1 MKNRKIIYIKSYKIN
16 NDRKKMNK
24 KIAVLLSGNGSNLDA
39 IIKKGINVSF
49 VVSNNAEAP
58 GLKIAEQSNIPTYS
72 WNNLSELEE
81 RVSELV
87 KIHDIKLLVLAGFM
101 RLLSKKFIRSLQ
113 QHSII
118 NVHPSILPEFKGLN
132 AIQQALESG
141 AKFTGVTIHYVDEGI
156 DTGEIIQQETI
167 KINQNDTIK
176 SLKKRLQALEHDLFP
191 KVIESILSKIN

>member
-1 MKNRKIIYIKSYKIN
+1 
-16 NDRKKMNK
+16 MNK
-24 KIAVLLSGNGSNLDA
+24 KIAVLLSGNGSNLHA

-49 VVSNNAEAP
+49 VVSNNPEAP

-81 RVSELV
+81 HVLDLV

-101 RLLSKKFIRSLQ
+101 RLLSKNFISSLQ

-141 AKFTGVTIHYVDEGI
+141 AKFTGVTIHYVDEGM
-156 DTGEIIQQETI
+156 DTGEIIQQKTI

>member
-1 MKNRKIIYIKSYKIN
+1 MK
-16 NDRKKMNK
+16 K
-24 KIAVLLSGNGSNLDA
+24 KIAVLLSGNGSNLHA

-49 VVSNNAEAP
+49 VVSNNPEAP

-81 RVSELV
+81 HVLDLV
-87 KIHDIKLLVLAGFM
+87 KIHKIKLLVLAGFM
-101 RLLSKKFIRSLQ
+101 RLLSKKFINSIPK
-113 QHSII
+113 HSII

-141 AKFTGVTIHYVDEGI
+141 AKYTGVTIHHVDEGV
-156 DTGEIIQQETI
+156 DTGEIIQQESI
-167 KINQNDTIK
+167 KIKENDTIA
-176 SLKKRLQALEHDLFP
+176 SLTKRLQTLEHDLFP